1 MPPPASDVPGSM
13 FGKPPWPAS
22 PLRNRTVDLLLTIN
36 SCGFVSLQVRRLTS
50 QKASAD
56 QHQQARYRHWRAT
69 RSATQAASGSHITLS
84 DGVQITLSDG
94 AVIRFRAIDLP
105 ASDYLGRQ
113 ASRRCATVS
122 TVTTCFWSS
131 TIYSARYS
139 PRPVTHTPPSGEP
152 GLLAQAA
159 RADSNRAGQ
168 MLIQRSRSWQRQP
181 GQSPPGGRGEY

>member
-56 QHQQARYRHWRAT
+56 QHQQARYRHSRAT

-84 DGVQITLSDG
+84 DGVQVTLSDG
-94 AVIRFRAIDLP
+94 AVIRFRVIDLP
-105 ASDYLGRQ
+105 ASDYLGRR

-139 PRPVTHTPPSGEP
+139 PRLVTHTPPSGGP
-152 GLLAQAA
+152 GRLAPPPRPAA
-159 RADSNRAGQ
+159 NRAG
-168 MLIQRSRSWQRQP
+168 RSSFHAAA
-181 GQSPPGGRGEY
+181 GRHRRPA

>member
-22 PLRNRTVDLLLTIN
+22 PLRNRTVDLLLAIN

-56 QHQQARYRHWRAT
+56 QHQQARYRHSRAT

-84 DGVQITLSDG
+84 DGVQVTLSDG
-94 AVIRFRAIDLP
+94 AVIRFRVIDLP
-105 ASDYLGRQ
+105 ASDYLGRR

-139 PRPVTHTPPSGEP
+139 PRLVTHMPPSGGP
-152 GLLAQAA
+152 GCFSRRRRPSTTRPVRSSYSPAAAGHRNLAQ
-159 RADSNRAGQ
+159 
-168 MLIQRSRSWQRQP
+168 
-181 GQSPPGGRGEY
+181 GRP

>member
-1 MPPPASDVPGSM
+1 MPLPASDVPGSM
-13 FGKPPWPAS
+13 FGNPTCPGA

-56 QHQQARYRHWRAT
+56 QHQQARYRHSRAT

-84 DGVQITLSDG
+84 DGVQVTLSDG
-94 AVIRFRAIDLP
+94 AVIRFRVIDLP
-105 ASDYLGRQ
+105 ASDYLGRR

-139 PRPVTHTPPSGEP
+139 PRLVTHTPPSGGP
-152 GLLAQAA
+152 GRLPQPRRPAA
-159 RADSNRAGQ
+159 TRPGRSPNNAAGAGP
-168 MLIQRSRSWQRQP
+168 RGP
-181 GQSPPGGRGEY
+181 G